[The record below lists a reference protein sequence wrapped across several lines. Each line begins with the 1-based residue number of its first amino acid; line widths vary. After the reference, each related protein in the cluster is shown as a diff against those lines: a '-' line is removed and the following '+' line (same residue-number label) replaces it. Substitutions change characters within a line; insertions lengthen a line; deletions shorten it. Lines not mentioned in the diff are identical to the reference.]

1 LFKLFKFK
9 ESAEKI
15 SVVGGVF
22 KPQFHKLEST
32 EKTHFFVIAR
42 VVPQSA
48 GSTRG
53 NLFLLRDCFVV
64 PQTAGVTISFIS
76 HCGPASCGTSRPA
89 KSGKI
94 LTV

>member
-32 EKTHFFVIAR
+32 EKTRFFVIAR
-42 VVPQSA
+42 VVPQ
-48 GSTRG
+48 
-53 NLFLLRDCFVV
+53 
-64 PQTAGVTISFIS
+64 TAGVAISFIS
-76 HCGPASCGTSRPA
+76 HCGLASCWTFRPA